1 MVKISRAMATI
12 PFRKFSR
19 SGGICCPTIPYTT
32 EAIAHKPAAAKAAN
46 SPVAFVKELLKI
58 SFTL

>member
-1 MVKISRAMATI
+1 MATI

>member
-1 MVKISRAMATI
+1 MVKISRAIATI
-12 PFRKFSR
+12 PLIKFNR

-46 SPVAFVKELLKI
+46 SPLPFIKELLKI
-58 SFTL
+58 SFPL

>member
-1 MVKISRAMATI
+1 MKINRAIATI
-12 PFRKFSR
+12 PLITFSR

-46 SPVAFVKELLKI
+46 SPPPFIKELLKI
-58 SFTL
+58 SFIL